1 MSALRQCLKRPHT
14 YLYALA
20 LLMLLAVLDSTRQ
33 PDAQV
38 TAKVW
43 VAGVRMYQRLGR
55 PVTSRFIHCR
65 FRPTCS
71 EYSLEAVERF
81 GIRRGL
87 WLTTRRLR
95 SCTSAVPPGTEDP
108 VP

>member
-20 LLMLLAVLDSTRQ
+20 LLVLLGVLDSTRR

-43 VAGVRMYQRLGR
+43 VAGVRAYQRFGR
-55 PVTSRFIHCR
+55 PVASRFIRCR

-71 EYSLEAVERF
+71 EYSLEAVEHF

-95 SCTSAVPPGTEDP
+95 ACTNAVPPGTEDP
-108 VP
+108 VR